1 LVLKFCLA
9 KSNDSCVKYGPL
21 YRASAE
27 PQKHMTKWTKTRRDP
42 SRTYL
47 DEERLQRHR
56 RMLARV
62 HELVKSGIEAE
73 PEVVEAAKAANP
85 EITEEQLKEV
95 IMLFRDAVYSRQHDR

>member
-1 LVLKFCLA
+1 MDKN
-9 KSNDSCVKYGPL
+9 SPRSGPHL
-21 YRASAE
+21 
-27 PQKHMTKWTKTRRDP
+27 PRRG
-42 SRTYL
+42 
-47 DEERLQRHR
+47 EAQRNR

-62 HELVKSGIEAE
+62 RELVECGIEAE